1 MTCTGRDATGNTASN
16 SFAVT
21 VVDTTAPALTTP
33 RSLTVDATSA
43 KGAKVTFNTTATDV
57 TDAGPNVSC
66 RPASSSTFKTGRT
79 VVECT
84 ATDASANPRTASF
97 PVVVNAA
104 APQLKTL
111 RAKLAKQLR
120 RRVDGAL
127 AVLGNHR
134 KACAALATLKRSVPA
149 ARKADVTRIARVVG
163 C

>member
-1 MTCTGRDATGNTASN
+1 
-16 SFAVT
+16 
-21 VVDTTAPALTTP
+21 
-33 RSLTVDATSA
+33 
-43 KGAKVTFNTTATDV
+43 
-57 TDAGPNVSC
+57 VSR

-84 ATDASANPRTASF
+84 TTDASANTRTASF
-97 PVVVNAA
+97 PVAVNAA

-120 RRVDGAL
+120 KRVDGVF
-127 AVLGNHR
+127 AVLGNHT